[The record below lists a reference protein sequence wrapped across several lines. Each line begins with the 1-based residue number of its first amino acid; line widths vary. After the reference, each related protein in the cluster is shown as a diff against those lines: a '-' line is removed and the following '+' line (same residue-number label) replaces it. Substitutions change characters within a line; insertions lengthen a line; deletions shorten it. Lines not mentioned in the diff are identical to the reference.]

1 MKQTL
6 YALALG
12 VFGIT
17 TTEFG
22 VIGIAPQIASA
33 FNVTIEKTGWLLSA
47 FALIVAIF
55 GPFLMIFLS
64 SFNRKK
70 LILIILGIFTASNI
84 LSVFASNFNILLLA
98 RILPAFFHPV
108 FWSIALS
115 TAANSTTP
123 EKSPKAI
130 GVVFGGFTIA
140 SVLGIPLATLITD
153 IFNWQSSFILF
164 AFINLLSLIGVLL
177 FLPATQS
184 LQKLSFKSQLQILKK
199 RQLWISFILSFLMI
213 AAMYSTYGYI
223 SAYLDKITRIDGKQ
237 ISLMLFIFGTAGII
251 GNFLA
256 SKFLSRSIPVT
267 IIVFI
272 LLIIT
277 THLLLYFFGIYFLP
291 MIILIA
297 LWGLVHTSG
306 FLISNINLTTS
317 ASEAPE
323 FVNTI
328 FTTCGNLAV
337 TAGTLIGGF
346 WITNFEIKNVIWS
359 SVILLIFS
367 SLAWLIKYHF
377 VDANNK

>member
-70 LILIILGIFTASNI
+70 LMLIILGIFTVSNI

-164 AFINLLSLIGVLL
+164 ASINLLSLIGVLL
-177 FLPATQS
+177 FLPSTQS

-199 RQLWISFILSFLMI
+199 RQLWISFLLSFLMI

-256 SKFLSRSIPVT
+256 SKFLSRSISVT

-272 LLIIT
+272 LLLIT

-297 LWGLVHTSG
+297 LWGLVHASG

-346 WITNFEIKNVIWS
+346 WITNFDLKNVIWS

>member
-70 LILIILGIFTASNI
+70 LMLIILGIFTVSNI

-140 SVLGIPLATLITD
+140 SVLGIPLATLVTD

-256 SKFLSRSIPVT
+256 SKFLSRSISVT

-272 LLIIT
+272 LLLIT

-291 MIILIA
+291 MIVLIA
-297 LWGLVHTSG
+297 LWGLVHASG

-346 WITNFEIKNVIWS
+346 WITNFDLKNVIWS

-367 SLAWLIKYHF
+367 SLAWLIKYYF
-377 VDANNK
+377 VDANNR